1 MSVPSLRARI
11 RAETA
16 EEIRA
21 IAKRHLATEGANL
34 SLRAVARDAGLVP
47 SALYRYFPS
56 RDSLLTALITDAYA
70 ALAASAKA
78 TEAAAP
84 RDDLRARFLALSHGV
99 RSWALN
105 HPAEYALIYGSPV
118 PGYAAPPEMVGPASG
133 VVVTLIGILFDA
145 AERGLRPTVPPR
157 PLPAATAADLRRLL
171 SQSPKP
177 KPAWTDP
184 APESVIAI
192 AFTLWT
198 QLFGL
203 VTFEVFG
210 RLDNLID
217 ARRDYFE
224 HQILAMADLAGLDTG
239 PTTGD
244 GRLWNIDSS
253 DPSARSPRR
262 GI

>member
-21 IAKRHLATEGANL
+21 IAKRHLAADGANL

-56 RDSLLTALITDAYA
+56 RDALLTALITDAYA

-78 TEAAAP
+78 AEAAVP
-84 RDDLRARFLALSHGV
+84 RHDLPARLLALGHGV
-99 RSWALN
+99 RSWALD

-118 PGYAAPPEMVGPASG
+118 PSYAAPPETVGPASE
-133 VVVTLIGILFDA
+133 VVVTLIGILFDG
-145 AERGLRPTVPPR
+145 AERGLRPAAPR
-157 PLPAATAADLRRLL
+157 PLPAATRAELGRLL
-171 SQSPKP
+171 DQSPLP
-177 KPAWTDP
+177 KPTSTEP
-184 APESVIAI
+184 APEVVIAT

-203 VTFEVFG
+203 VNFEVFG
-210 RLDNLID
+210 RLDDLIEE
-217 ARRDYFE
+217 RREYFE
-224 HQILAMADLAGLDTG
+224 HQMLVMGDFAGLAAAA
-239 PTTGD
+239 PGD
-244 GRLWNIDSS
+244 G
-253 DPSARSPRR
+253 
-262 GI
+262 